1 MDVTEEFKN
10 CGTAAVKK
18 GFVHSYVL
26 QLIQLKVADILI
38 NTLYLVR

>member
-1 MDVTEEFKN
+1 MVVTEEFKN
-10 CGTAAVKK
+10 CGTAAVAK